1 METGQIILYIVVFLI
16 GVQILR
22 RIFLVR
28 SIKQYSPLELSQKM
42 KNSREVV
49 LLDVRTSAERKSQSI
64 KNSVHIPLSQLTTRM
79 DELSKFKNK
88 EIVCCCQTGS
98 RSISAASKL
107 KHRGFNTAN
116 LKGGIVRWNAA
127 KIK

>member
-1 METGQIILYIVVFLI
+1 METGQIVLYIVLLLI

-28 SIKQYSPLELSQKM
+28 SIKQYSPIELSKKM

-49 LLDVRTSAERKSQSI
+49 LLDVRTPAERKSQSI
-64 KNSVHIPLSQLTTRM
+64 KNSLHIPLAQLTSRI
-79 DELSKFKNK
+79 DELAKFKNK

-107 KHRGFNTAN
+107 KHRGFITAN
-116 LKGGIVRWNAA
+116 LKGGIIRWNTAE
-127 KIK
+127 IK

>member
-1 METGQIILYIVVFLI
+1 METGQIALYIVLLLI

-22 RIFLVR
+22 RIFIVR
-28 SIKQYSPLELSQKM
+28 SIKQYSPVELSQKL

-49 LLDVRTSAERKSQSI
+49 LLDVRTPAERKSQSI
-64 KNSVHIPLSQLTTRM
+64 KNSLHIPLAQLTSRI
-79 DELSKFKNK
+79 DELTKFKNK

-107 KHRGFNTAN
+107 KHRGFTTAN

-127 KIK
+127 GIK

>member
-1 METGQIILYIVVFLI
+1 METGQIILYVIITLI
-16 GVQILR
+16 GAQILR
-22 RIFLVR
+22 RMFLVR
-28 SIKQYSPLELSQKM
+28 SIKQYSPVELSQKM

-49 LLDVRTSAERKSQSI
+49 LLDVRTPAERKSQLI
-64 KNSVHIPLSQLTTRM
+64 KNSLHIPLAQLTSRV

-107 KHRGFNTAN
+107 KSHGFTTAN
-116 LKGGIVRWNAA
+116 LKGGMVKWNAA
-127 KIK
+127 GLR

>member
-1 METGQIILYIVVFLI
+1 METGQIIIYVIIALI
-16 GVQILR
+16 GMQIIR
-22 RIFLVR
+22 RMFLVR
-28 SIKQYSPLELSQKM
+28 SIKQYSPVELSQRM

-49 LLDVRTSAERKSQSI
+49 LLDVRTPAEIKSQSI
-64 KNSVHIPLSQLTTRM
+64 KNSLHIPLAQLTSRVN
-79 DELSKFKNK
+79 ELTKYKNK

-107 KHRGFNTAN
+107 KKQGFTTAN

-127 KIK
+127 GLR